1 LLIVACDTTFF
12 VIFGIDA
19 RADASAALDFA
30 TDARRV
36 TDAVFLARAESADFA
51 AISFSYYSY

>member
-1 LLIVACDTTFF
+1 LFF
-12 VIFGIDA
+12 TILGIDA